1 MLNIVWLEL
10 GLEDRFSLK
19 VRYLLKL
26 YLNHI
31 GLEILMEI
39 ALGSGMLLNVLMFP
53 VFRPDQNYHKSN
65 HFQELFSPLL
75 PVLSKYRKSKS
86 A

>member
-39 ALGSGMLLNVLMFP
+39 ILGSGMFPNVLMFP
-53 VFRPDQNYHKSN
+53 VVRPDQNYHKSN
-65 HFQELFSPLL
+65 HFQDFFLL
-75 PVLSKYRKSKS
+75 PDLSKYRKSEN